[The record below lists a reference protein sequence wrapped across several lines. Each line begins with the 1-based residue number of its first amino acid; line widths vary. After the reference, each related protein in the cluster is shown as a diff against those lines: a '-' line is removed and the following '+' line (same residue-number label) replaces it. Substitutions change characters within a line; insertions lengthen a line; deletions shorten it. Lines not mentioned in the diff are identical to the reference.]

1 MKRKYAFVAA
11 MLLFLAV
18 ASVVLTNSYVRYER
32 GGTDDDFTVVTSFY
46 PVYIAAKNI
55 IGDSKGVTLESL
67 SGPQTGCMHDY
78 QLTPEDMRM
87 LSAADV

>member
-55 IGDSKGVTLESL
+55 IGDSKGAARRPAVCMTTSL
-67 SGPQTGCMHDY
+67 RRKICVCFP
-78 QLTPEDMRM
+78 PRM
-87 LSAADV
+87 CLS

>member
-46 PVYIAAKNI
+46 CLLYTSPSPR
-55 IGDSKGVTLESL
+55 D
-67 SGPQTGCMHDY
+67 
-78 QLTPEDMRM
+78 
-87 LSAADV
+87 